1 MVVQVSTR
9 IDKTTKQQFDK
20 VCESI
25 GVSPSNALSIL
36 IKGVINYN
44 GIPFDV
50 AALPGK
56 TLTKMSPMA
65 MHEPA
70 VAYWVKPV
78 RPIKEPTPSQ
88 KDEKKP
94 FGREYMKEKTGTADD
109 YFNKVMME
117 EFKEYFEMMAEKP
130 TEPSEEGKPKK
141 AVRPPFDFGSMEGKV
156 WMADDFDAPL
166 DEFKEYM

>member
-9 IDKTTKQQFDK
+9 IDKSTKEQFDK
-20 VCESI
+20 VCEAI

-50 AALPGK
+50 AALPK
-56 TLTKMSPMA
+56 TSAKMSPMA
-65 MHEPA
+65 VHDPA
-70 VAYWVKPV
+70 VAYGVKPV
-78 RPIKEPTPSQ
+78 TTPPQ
-88 KDEKKP
+88 EHEKKP
-94 FGREYMKEKTGTADD
+94 FSREYMKEKTGVAGD

-130 TEPSEEGKPKK
+130 TDASEEGKPKK
-141 AVRPPFDFGSMEGKV
+141 AVRPPFNFGSMEGKV

-166 DEFKEYM
+166 DDFKEYM